1 MKAPPL
7 RLEFAPGAR
16 SRSRLGW
23 AMLGC
28 VIAVLVVELTTL
40 GFSLSERRHLLQ
52 DLARLDA
59 RQHDA
64 TRPRPGAAK
73 PDPAYLA
80 KVKSTQQ
87 VSRNLAAPWVDLL
100 DAIESAPQQSV
111 ALLAAEPATAK
122 QSFRLTAEARDL
134 DAMLGYLAALQ
145 KDPRLVS
152 VVLVSHQVQVQTPGR
167 PIRFQVQ
174 AGWGAPS

>member
-1 MKAPPL
+1 MKPPPL
-7 RLEFAPGAR
+7 RLEFAPKAR
-16 SRSRLGW
+16 PRSRLGQ

-28 VIAVLVVELTTL
+28 AVAILVAQLMTL
-40 GFSLSERRHLLQ
+40 GSTLSERRRLVQ
-52 DLARLDA
+52 ARAQLARHTDA
-59 RQHDA
+59 R
-64 TRPRPGAAK
+64 PRQVAAK

-80 KVKSTQQ
+80 RVKSTQQ
-87 VSRNLAAPWVDLL
+87 VSRNLAAPWADLL
-100 DAIESAPQQSV
+100 DAMESAPQQSV
-111 ALLAAEPATAK
+111 ALLAAEPSTAK

-134 DAMLGYLAALQ
+134 DAMLGYLSALQ

-152 VVLVSHQVQVQTPGR
+152 VSLVSHQVQVQVPGR